1 MLVLLLARR
10 RIASIQR
17 MSYDLN
23 VPQYLRDLGRALQP
37 LLQRLRV
44 ELATQ
49 VLATTV
55 VADPMATLERHFD
68 ALPQRIELL
77 AVRVRDLNDDVAAN
91 PQASAA
97 DVQRAVGRLAECI
110 DAFIADLRNARTLRS
125 DGSAAEMPWLLV
137 GMYRHVLGEVAS
149 WLERI
154 VNVLADPASE
164 AARQHLPT
172 DRPIEITLALQMTEA
187 PQLEGIRQWIRQ
199 QQPSSAPSP
208 RRALSLMDKVSA
220 VVLGLALGAALSG

>member
-1 MLVLLLARR
+1 
-10 RIASIQR
+10 

-37 LLQRLRV
+37 LLQRLRF

-49 VLATTV
+49 VVASTV
-55 VADPMATLERHFD
+55 VADPIATLEGHFD

-125 DGSAAEMPWLLV
+125 DGSAAEMPFLLV
-137 GMYRHVLGEVAS
+137 GMYRHTLGEVAQ

-172 DRPIEITLALQMTEA
+172 DRPIEFNLALKLTEA
-187 PQLEGIRQWIRQ
+187 PQVEGLRQWVRQ
-199 QQPSSAPSP
+199 QQPSSAASP
-208 RRALSLMDKVSA
+208 PRTLSLMDKVSV

>member
-1 MLVLLLARR
+1 
-10 RIASIQR
+10 

-37 LLQRLRV
+37 LLQHLRV

-55 VADPMATLERHFD
+55 AADPMATLERHFD

-77 AVRVRDLNDDVAAN
+77 ALRVRDLNDDVAAN
-91 PQASAA
+91 PQADAA
-97 DVQRAVGRLAECI
+97 DVQRAVGRLAESI
-110 DAFIADLRNARTLRS
+110 DAFIAGLRNARTLRS
-125 DGSAAEMPWLLV
+125 DGSAAEMPSLLV

-154 VNVLADPASE
+154 IGVLADPASE
-164 AARQHLPT
+164 AARQGLPT

-187 PQLEGIRQWIRQ
+187 PQFEGLRQWIRR

-208 RRALSLMDKVSA
+208 PRALSLMDKVSA
-220 VVLGLALGAALSG
+220 VVLGLALGAALGG